1 MKVTIE
7 VPDNTMVL
15 TYQFVYEDE
24 KLFHLKIQQELL
36 DSKSL
41 REFKEANRNAQDS

>member
-24 KLFHLKIQQELL
+24 KLFHLKIQQEVL
-36 DSKSL
+36 DSKAL
-41 REFKEANRNAQDS
+41 AEMKEANCNAQDT